1 MRKITLTFLIVITS
15 VTLCAQKNK
24 LFTLSSP
31 NGEIQLKVEAGEKVQ
46 WSVIHQSTTVIAPSS
61 ISLKMQGG
69 GEILGDNAKISSSKN
84 ERINNKIPALHYK
97 KDTVEENYS
106 QLTLNCKGDYGII
119 FRAYND

>member
-31 NGEIQLKVEAGEKVQ
+31 NREIQLKVEAGEKVQ
-46 WSVIHQSTTVIAPSS
+46 WSVIHQSTTVIAPSF
-61 ISLKMQGG
+61 ISLKMQG

-84 ERINNKIPALHYK
+84 ERINNKIPALRYK
-97 KDTVEENYS
+97 KDTVEDNYS
-106 QLTLNCKGDYGII
+106 QLTLNCKGDFGVI
-119 FRAYND
+119 F